1 MSDKSQ
7 YDKYQAHQNTGHA
20 FGHLGNAA
28 LKIGSFGL
36 YGGIETSGA
45 YKS

>member
-7 YDKYQAHQNTGHA
+7 YDKYKAYENTGHA
-20 FGHLGNAA
+20 LGHLGNAA

-36 YGGIETSGA
+36 YGGLETSKA
-45 YKS
+45 YR